1 MILDLLEEI
10 KIYLPKYLSEE
21 QQVKLFDE
29 LTAFPQNIDS
39 RFYTTYLKD
48 EVVLFQGD
56 GFTEAEYPD
65 FQSKS
70 FRSIKGFLMSNT
82 CDSHLGNT
90 RMFSPFLTL
99 APIFSLKKWEQKL
112 LEKFGAEQVQSHVE
126 AIRRQRISQ
135 FFFLPENGGQEEM
148 FVRFD
153 CAFSIPASEDT
164 EKKLLGGRFFT
175 LSNYGFYLLLVK
187 LGIHLSRVQEK
198 VDRDKAPQPT
208 SH

>member
-10 KIYLPKYLSEE
+10 KIYLPKYLSDE

-29 LTAFPQNIDS
+29 LTSFPENIDS
-39 RFYTTYLKD
+39 RFYTTFLKD
-48 EVVLFQGD
+48 ELVLFQGD
-56 GFTEAEYPD
+56 GFNETQYPD

-70 FRSIKGFLMSNT
+70 FKTIKGFILSNT

-90 RMFSPFLTL
+90 RMFSPFITL

-112 LEKFGAEQVQSHVE
+112 LEKFTSEQVKSHIE
-126 AIRRQRISQ
+126 AIKNQRISQ
-135 FFFLPENGGQEEM
+135 FFFLPENGQQEEM

-153 CAFSIPASEDT
+153 CAFSIPTSEDT
-164 EKKLLGGRFFT
+164 EKKLLQGRFFT

-198 VDRDKAPQPT
+198 VDRDEAPPIT

>member
-10 KIYLPKYLSEE
+10 KIYLPKYLSDD
-21 QQVKLFDE
+21 QQAKLFQE
-29 LTAFPQNIDS
+29 LTAFPKNIDS
-39 RFYTTYLKD
+39 RFYTNYLKD

-65 FQSKS
+65 FQNKS
-70 FRSIKGFLMSNT
+70 FRTIKGFLLSNT

-90 RMFSPFLTL
+90 RMFTPFLTL

-112 LEKFGAEQVQSHVE
+112 LEKFSSEQVKSHIE
-126 AIRRQRISQ
+126 AIKGQKISQ
-135 FFFLPENGGQEEM
+135 FFFLPEIGQQEEM

-153 CAFSIPASEDT
+153 CAFSVPASEET
-164 EKKLLGGRFFT
+164 ERKLLQGRFFT
-175 LSNYGFYLLLVK
+175 LSNYGFYMLLVK

-198 VDRDKAPQPT
+198 VDRDQAPTQL